1 MTSDRTP
8 RPGGGRF
15 SFCDQGVLP
24 MLHTLSRLWWV
35 LALRGLCALVIGI
48 GALMVPAATLA
59 VLVLVFGA
67 YALVEGCLLL
77 MTAFGSQTPKRDRWP
92 VLLQGLLGV
101 AVGVLTLFNPAV
113 TALGLLLYIAA
124 WLLAQGVLQI
134 VVAVRLREELHGEW
148 WLVLGGIASV
158 VLAGWLLW
166 RPEAGVLA
174 VLWWIGAWAIVWGV
188 ALILAALRVRR
199 WGRSGSARAFA

>member
-1 MTSDRTP
+1 
-8 RPGGGRF
+8 
-15 SFCDQGVLP
+15 

-35 LALRGLCALVIGI
+35 LALRGLCALVIGV
-48 GALMVPAATLA
+48 GAFVAPEVTLA

-77 MTAFGSQTPKRDRWP
+77 MTSFGSQTPGRDRWP

-134 VVAVRLREELHGEW
+134 VVAVRLREELAGEW
-148 WLVLGGIASV
+148 WLILGGIASV
-158 VLAGWLLW
+158 LLAGCLLW

-174 VLWWIGAWAIVWGV
+174 VLWWIGAWAIVWGM
-188 ALILAALRVRR
+188 ALVLAALRVRK

>member
-1 MTSDRTP
+1 
-8 RPGGGRF
+8 
-15 SFCDQGVLP
+15 
-24 MLHTLSRLWWV
+24 MLHTLSKLWWV
-35 LALRGLCALVIGI
+35 LALRGLCALAIGV
-48 GALMVPAATLA
+48 GAFMAPAATLA
-59 VLVLVFGA
+59 ALVLVFGA

-77 MTAFGSQTPKRDRWP
+77 ATAFGGQHRGHERWP
-92 VLLQGLLGV
+92 MLLQGLLGV

-134 VVAVRLREELHGEW
+134 VVAVRLREELSGEW

-158 VLAGWLLW
+158 LLAGWLLW

-174 VLWWIGAWAIVWGV
+174 VLWWIGAWAIVWGA
-188 ALILAALRVRR
+188 ALIFAALRVRK

>member
-1 MTSDRTP
+1 
-8 RPGGGRF
+8 
-15 SFCDQGVLP
+15 

>member
-1 MTSDRTP
+1 
-8 RPGGGRF
+8 
-15 SFCDQGVLP
+15 

-35 LALRGLCALVIGI
+35 LALRGLCALVIGV
-48 GALMVPAATLA
+48 GAFVVPAATLA

-77 MTAFGSQTPKRDRWP
+77 MTAFDSQTPKRDRWP

>member
-1 MTSDRTP
+1 
-8 RPGGGRF
+8 
-15 SFCDQGVLP
+15 

-35 LALRGLCALVIGI
+35 LALRGLCALAIGV
-48 GALMVPAATLA
+48 GAFVVPAATLA
-59 VLVLVFGA
+59 ALVLAFGA

-77 MTAFGSQTPKRDRWP
+77 ATSLGSQTPSRDRWP
-92 VLLQGLLGV
+92 LVLQGLLGV

-134 VVAVRLREELHGEW
+134 VVAVRLREELAGEW
-148 WLVLGGIASV
+148 WLILSGIASV
-158 VLAGWLLW
+158 LLAGWLLW

-174 VLWWIGAWAIVWGV
+174 VLWWIGTWAIVWGA
-188 ALILAALRVRR
+188 ALILAALRVRK

>member
-1 MTSDRTP
+1 
-8 RPGGGRF
+8 
-15 SFCDQGVLP
+15 
-24 MLHTLSRLWWV
+24 MLHTLSKLWWV
-35 LALRGLCALVIGI
+35 LALRGLCALAIGV
-48 GALMVPAATLA
+48 GAFVAPAVTLA

-77 MTAFGSQTPKRDRWP
+77 MTSFASQTPKRDRWP

-134 VVAVRLREELHGEW
+134 VVAVRLREELAGEW
-148 WLVLGGIASV
+148 WLILGGIASV
-158 VLAGWLLW
+158 LLAGYLLW

-174 VLWWIGAWAIVWGV
+174 VVWWIGAWAIVWGM
-188 ALILAALRVRR
+188 ALILAALRVRK
-199 WGRSGSARAFA
+199 WGRSGTARAFA

>member
-1 MTSDRTP
+1 
-8 RPGGGRF
+8 
-15 SFCDQGVLP
+15 
-24 MLHTLSRLWWV
+24 MLHTLSKLWWV
-35 LALRGLCALVIGI
+35 LALRGLCALVIGV
-48 GALMVPAATLA
+48 GAFVVPEATLA

-77 MTAFGSQTPKRDRWP
+77 MTSFGSQTPGRDRWP

-101 AVGVLTLFNPAV
+101 AGGVLTLFNPAV

-134 VVAVRLREELHGEW
+134 VVAVRLREELTGEW
-148 WLVLGGIASV
+148 WLILGGIASV
-158 VLAGWLLW
+158 LLAGMLLL
-166 RPEAGVLA
+166 RPEAGVLS

>member
-1 MTSDRTP
+1 MTAIARLARRAIAFRLISRS
-8 RPGGGRF
+8 GF
-15 SFCDQGVLP
+15 
-24 MLHTLSRLWWV
+24 MLHTLSKLWWV
-35 LALRGLCALVIGI
+35 LALRGLCALVIGV
-48 GALMVPAATLA
+48 GAFVVPEATLA

-77 MTAFGSQTPKRDRWP
+77 MTSFGGHTPGRDRWP

-134 VVAVRLREELHGEW
+134 VVAVRLREELAGEW
-148 WLVLGGIASV
+148 WLILGGIASV
-158 VLAGWLLW
+158 LLAGVLLW

-174 VLWWIGAWAIVWGV
+174 VLWWIGAWAIMWGV

>member
-1 MTSDRTP
+1 
-8 RPGGGRF
+8 
-15 SFCDQGVLP
+15 
-24 MLHTLSRLWWV
+24 MLHTLSKLWWV
-35 LALRGLCALVIGI
+35 LALRGLCALAV
-48 GALMVPAATLA
+48 GAGAFVVPGVTLA

-67 YALVEGCLLL
+67 YALVEGGLLL
-77 MTAFGSQTPKRDRWP
+77 ATSLSSQHRQQDRWP

-101 AVGVLTLFNPAV
+101 AVGALTLFNPAV

-134 VVAVRLREELHGEW
+134 VVAVRLREELAGEW
-148 WLVLGGIASV
+148 WLILGGVASV
-158 VLAGWLLW
+158 LLAGWLLW

-174 VLWWIGAWAIVWGV
+174 VLWWIGAWAIVWGIT
-188 ALILAALRVRR
+188 LIRVALRVRK

>member
-1 MTSDRTP
+1 
-8 RPGGGRF
+8 
-15 SFCDQGVLP
+15 
-24 MLHTLSRLWWV
+24 MLHTLSKLWWV
-35 LALRGLCALVIGI
+35 LALRGLCALAIGI
-48 GALMVPAATLA
+48 GAFVVPAATLA
-59 VLVLVFGA
+59 ALILVFGA

-77 MTAFGSQTPKRDRWP
+77 ATSFGGLRKGQDRWP
-92 VLLQGLLGV
+92 LLLQGLLGV

-134 VVAVRLREELHGEW
+134 VVAVRLREELSGEW
-148 WLVLGGIASV
+148 WLILGGIASV
-158 VLAGWLLW
+158 LLAGWLLW

-174 VLWWIGAWAIVWGV
+174 VLWWIGAWAIVWGI
-188 ALILAALRVRR
+188 ALICVAFRVRK